1 VLLKYWHTLRHLR
14 PVQIYGRVWF
24 WLYRPRPDERVA
36 PPERAPAG
44 GWVAPVARPVSMLG
58 PQTFRFLDETRP
70 AQGPGAWNDPA
81 GEKLWLYN
89 LHYFDDL
96 NGVDA
101 PARVD
106 WHRELLIRWV
116 AENPPGTGNGWEPYP
131 TSLRIVN
138 WIKWAL
144 AGNTLPPECV
154 QSLAVQARW
163 LRRRLEHHLL
173 GNHLFANAKALVFA
187 GSFFPGEEAKGW
199 RERGRRLLSRELSE
213 QILADGGHLER
224 SPMYHAILLE
234 DVLDL
239 VNLAGAYPETVEL
252 GPLSFYWDSARGMA
266 GWLEAMCH
274 PDGEIGF
281 FNDAAMSIAPT
292 LAQLTDYAGRL
303 GLRSEVRRQ
312 DLTGAGGV
320 GLYTFGTYGNLTWL
334 RDSGY
339 VRLSMGPTVAL
350 LDVAPVGPDY
360 LPGHAHADT
369 LSFELSL
376 FGLRVIVNGG
386 TSRYGAGPERLAERG
401 TAAHSTVQIDG
412 ADSSEVWGGFRVARR
427 ARPLDVHAEQTEEG
441 FFASASHDGYRR
453 LPGRPTHRRT
463 WELSPEGLVVTD
475 MIDGEFGGA
484 IARFHLH
491 PDVQAEGD
499 KVQGRLRLRDG
510 QQVRWRVTG
519 GEARLV
525 PERWHPEFGLS
536 VPACCLEIRISGN
549 ACKTEIE
556 WAAAGARA
564 RDHLRA

>member
-1 VLLKYWHTLRHLR
+1 VLLNYWHTLRYLR
-14 PVQIYGRVWF
+14 PVQIYGRLWF
-24 WLYRPRPDERVA
+24 RLYRPRPDERG
-36 PPERAPAG
+36 APAARKPVE
-44 GWVAPVARPVSMLG
+44 GWVVPVARRVSMLG
-58 PQTFRFLDETRP
+58 PATFRFLNETH
-70 AQGPGAWNDPA
+70 AVLGPGSWNDPTRQ
-81 GEKLWLYN
+81 KLWLYN

-96 NGVDA
+96 NAVDA

-106 WHRELLIRWV
+106 WHRELLLRWV
-116 AENPPGTGNGWEPYP
+116 AENPPGTGSGWDPYP

-154 QSLAVQARW
+154 QSLAVQMRW

-187 GSFFPGEEAKGW
+187 GSFFEGGEAKGW
-199 RERGRRLLSRELSE
+199 REHGRGLLSRELSE
-213 QILADGGHLER
+213 QILPDGGHFER

-281 FNDAAMSIAPT
+281 FNDAAMGIAPT
-292 LAQLTDYAGRL
+292 LAQLTGYTGRL
-303 GLRSEVRRQ
+303 GLRGEVRRQ
-312 DLTGAGGV
+312 DLAGAGGV
-320 GLYTFGTYGNLTWL
+320 GLYAFGTYGNLTWL

-339 VRLSMGPTVAL
+339 VRLSTGGAVAL
-350 LDVAPVGPDY
+350 LDVAPLGPDY

-376 FGLRVIVNGG
+376 FEQRVIVNGG

-427 ARPLDVHAEQTEEG
+427 ARPLDVRAEQTDEG
-441 FFASASHDGYRR
+441 FRVSASHDGYRR
-453 LPGRPTHRRT
+453 LPGRPIHRRT
-463 WELSPEGLVVTD
+463 WELSPQRLVVTD
-475 MIDGEFGGA
+475 MIEGKFGDA

-491 PDVQAEGD
+491 PEVQVEGLGAEGH
-499 KVQGRLRLRDG
+499 LRLPGG
-510 QQVRWRVTG
+510 QQIRWQIRG
-519 GEARLV
+519 GEARV
-525 PERWHPEFGLS
+525 VNDCWQPEFGLS
-536 VPACCLEIRISGN
+536 VDTRCLEVRFLGN
-549 ACKTEIE
+549 CCRTTLE
-556 WAAAGARA
+556 WAASCPV
-564 RDHLRA
+564 D